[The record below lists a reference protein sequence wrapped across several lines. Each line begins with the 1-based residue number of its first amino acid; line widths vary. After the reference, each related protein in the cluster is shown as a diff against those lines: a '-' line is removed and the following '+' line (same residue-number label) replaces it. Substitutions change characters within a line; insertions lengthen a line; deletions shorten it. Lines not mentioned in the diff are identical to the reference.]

1 VSRDEQRLRWRRQPY
16 PKCDPALAREGQ
28 QAKTIQSPIF
38 EKKKTAPLFENK
50 NRLNAHTKNRR
61 SAARFL
67 ERSQSVRRA
76 PRARASLACMYILH

>member
-28 QAKTIQSPIF
+28 QAKSIQSPFF
-38 EKKKTAPLFENK
+38 EKKKTALKEK
-50 NRLNAHTKNRR
+50 NGLNAHTKNRR

-67 ERSQSVRRA
+67 RGVRGYVAR
-76 PRARASLACMYILH
+76 RARASLACMYILH